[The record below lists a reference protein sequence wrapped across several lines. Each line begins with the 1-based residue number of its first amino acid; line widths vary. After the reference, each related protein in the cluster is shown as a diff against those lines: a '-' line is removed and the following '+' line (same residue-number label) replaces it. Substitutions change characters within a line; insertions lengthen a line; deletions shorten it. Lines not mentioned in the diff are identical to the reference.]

1 MYVLTAQ
8 VLKCVSCVYKSLLM
22 PAVVLTRLP
31 ISDLRAGF
39 GSPSLVCISLE
50 GGSTAYD
57 EAKRTETRLRNK
69 NKARSRLALK
79 QTPAD
84 GTAVTPPF
92 MIEKYQEKYQH
103 SSVTYSHNISCT
115 PKLH

>member
-8 VLKCVSCVYKSLLM
+8 VLKCVSCVYKSLLCLLWCLLDCLYQTY
-22 PAVVLTRLP
+22 AQDSALP
-31 ISDLRAGF
+31 RV
-39 GSPSLVCISLE
+39 VCISLE

-69 NKARSRLALK
+69 NKARPRLALK
-79 QTPAD
+79 QPPAD
-84 GTAVTPPF
+84 GAAVPPPPPAF

-103 SSVTYSHNISCT
+103 SSVTYI
-115 PKLH
+115 